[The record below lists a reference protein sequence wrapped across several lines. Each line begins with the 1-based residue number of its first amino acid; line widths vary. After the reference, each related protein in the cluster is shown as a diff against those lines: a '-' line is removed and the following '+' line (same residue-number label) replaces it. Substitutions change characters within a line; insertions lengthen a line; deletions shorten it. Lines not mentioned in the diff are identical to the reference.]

1 MPGVLALAEN
11 AKTTRYDF
19 IGEAEVTVTYRVR
32 QLNENFT
39 LYCEVKSIKGSG
51 DAKGA
56 DLDVTDFR
64 GAKYLKWYD
73 APVELFEDVSEQAGS
88 ARSKRG
94 KFSLG

>member
-1 MPGVLALAEN
+1 MADT
-11 AKTTRYDF
+11 AKTIRYDF
-19 IGEAEVTVTYRVR
+19 LGEAEVTVTYRVR

-73 APVELFEDVSEQAGS
+73 APSKLFQDVSEEAGS
-88 ARSKRG
+88 QKRKRG